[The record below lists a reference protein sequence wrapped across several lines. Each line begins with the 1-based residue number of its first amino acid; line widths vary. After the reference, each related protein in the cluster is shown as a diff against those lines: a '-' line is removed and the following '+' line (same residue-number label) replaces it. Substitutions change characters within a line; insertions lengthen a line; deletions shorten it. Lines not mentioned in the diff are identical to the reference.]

1 MFRKEL
7 ADVLRQT
14 VCFLAV
20 VAVLP
25 VPIIL
30 FKGAPGPYRAVLAP
44 LLEMGLVFWSLF
56 LGASLLGRE
65 QGQRAVEYALSLPHS
80 RLGLLVRLAGPRLLV
95 MLGFLLAGGIA
106 FETGIL
112 SDSDILPAGL
122 IVGIGLQLFFI
133 SLSLSVLI
141 ENFIVLCL
149 VSFLSC
155 FAAGFAV
162 LRLMLMGYGAGAV
175 DLNMQGLFAPGF
187 AAFGGKASFPPI
199 LLQLILPVVPFVAAL
214 LFSFGRFDVRRS
226 RPFKRRYGIA
236 FAAGLAF
243 CALAAFGGRAAAG
256 SLGSKHFYLTQ
267 DLKLAEWRLGTK
279 TVMIHGPGSTLEVR
293 IGPSG
298 SPLEW
303 DDGSSLFVWDADDRL
318 IRIDLATGE
327 LEPLYRSDQ
336 TIRSYLFDQKIYG
349 STIALVE
356 AGSRRDEIRIVALD
370 RQTKKADRHVFTG
383 DAFISGW
390 PQIIGTGLRDGM
402 RFWICWIRKIGGRP
416 VERATLRLW
425 EDGRIEEILVKGRPL
440 TVNTPHFL
448 GGLLF
453 FTGKEPMLVLQDTGK
468 SFEIKKEFPADEIF
482 NVQDE
487 SWDLRIP
494 LDAPPF
500 SFIYGKRG
508 PRLARMSLETL
519 EIEDLG
525 AWGDDDDAWGFV
537 KRHGDQAYFFGGS
550 YSRKSLDVYALSEAG
565 MRLIRSF
572 PGVDTRRRDT
582 RFTVYGSGVV
592 ITQGGRVGV
601 YAFPDLRDI
610 EYH

>member
-65 QGQRAVEYALSLPHS
+65 QGQRAVEYALSLPDS

-141 ENFIVLCL
+141 ENFIGLCL
-149 VSFLSC
+149 VSFLGWY
-155 FAAGFAV
+155 AAGLVVF
-162 LRLMLMGYGAGAV
+162 RLMLMGYGAGAV
-175 DLNMQGLFAPGF
+175 DLNLQGLFALGF
-187 AAFGGKASFPPI
+187 AVFGGKTSFLSI
-199 LLQLILPVVPFVAAL
+199 LLQIVLPVVPFVAAL
-214 LFSFGRFDVRRS
+214 LVSFGRFDLRRS

-243 CALAAFGGRAAAG
+243 CAMAAFGSRAAAY
-256 SLGSKHFYLTQ
+256 SLAPKHFYLTQ

-279 TVMIHGPGSTLEVR
+279 SMRIHGPGSSLRVR
-293 IGPSG
+293 VGL
-298 SPLEW
+298 PLLWFEW
-303 DDGSSLFVWDADDRL
+303 DDGSSLFAWDADRRL
-318 IRIDLATGE
+318 SRIDLATGE
-327 LEPLYRSDQ
+327 VELFYRSDHQ
-336 TIRSYLFDQKIYG
+336 RAHLFDQKIYG

-356 AGSRRDEIRIVALD
+356 SGSRRDEIRIVALD
-370 RQTKKADRHVFTG
+370 RQTKETDRHVFAH
-383 DAFISGW
+383 DAFIAGD
-390 PQIIGTGLRDGM
+390 PKIVGTDIRDGR
-402 RFWICWIRKIGGRP
+402 RFWICMIRKKA
-416 VERATLRLW
+416 ERSTLRLW
-425 EDGRIEEILVKGRPL
+425 EDGRVEEILVNGRLQTANSPL
-440 TVNTPHFL
+440 FL
-448 GGLLF
+448 NGLLF
-453 FTGKEPMLVLQDTGK
+453 FTGGEPMLVLRDTGV
-468 SFEIKKEFPADEIF
+468 SFVTKKGFPADEVF
-482 NVQDE
+482 RVQDE
-487 SWDLRIP
+487 SWQFRMP
-494 LDAPPF
+494 LDAPPP
-500 SFIYGKRG
+500 SFLYGKRG

-525 AWGDDDDAWGFV
+525 AWLEGDDAWGFV
-537 KRHGDQAYFFGGS
+537 HRQGDQAYFIGGS
-550 YSRKSLDVYALSEAG
+550 RNRKNLDVYALSEAG
-565 MRLIRSF
+565 MRLIRSL
-572 PGVDTRRRDT
+572 PGIDTERRDT
-582 RFTVYGSGVV
+582 RFTVYGSGIV

-601 YAFPDLRDI
+601 YAFPDMREIKYQRDVP
-610 EYH
+610 